1 MINLKISALILAA
14 TTAFAAPAFA
24 SNGSLAASVGVDA
37 NAYTTN
43 QLVPLKSALD
53 SDDTIRANF
62 IRSQAGV
69 TQTDAIRVAP
79 AFVIKHAEQNGDFA
93 KATFLKDWNAGE
105 IDAISADAAARQ
117 AQIFEAQQ
125 ASEENRG
132 S

>member
-1 MINLKISALILAA
+1 MTNLKISALILAA

-69 TQTDAIRVAP
+69 TQTDATRVAP

-93 KATFLKDWNAGE
+93 KATFHKDWNAGE